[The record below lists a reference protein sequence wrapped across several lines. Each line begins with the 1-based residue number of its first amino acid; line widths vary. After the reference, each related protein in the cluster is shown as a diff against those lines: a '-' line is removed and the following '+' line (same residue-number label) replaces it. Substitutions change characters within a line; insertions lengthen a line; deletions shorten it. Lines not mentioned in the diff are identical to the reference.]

1 MEQKLIEKTIMEKY
15 GSINN
20 FFEAT
25 KSEGMSRTHT
35 YKIIKYQVE
44 NPGVN
49 TLEKI
54 ANILDIPFFTVVK
67 NYMDYRKSLKK

>member
-1 MEQKLIEKTIMEKY
+1 MKTKLIEQTIIKKF

-25 KSEGMSRTHT
+25 KEHGMSRTHT

-54 ANILDIPFFTVVK
+54 ANILDLPFFEVVK
-67 NYMDYRKSLKK
+67 DYMDYRKSLK